1 MAVLSTTARS
11 RVGRQAT
18 VRMQQLY
25 ASAELM
31 RLAADAARAQ
41 YGEASYEYSVALDKW
56 NDSLQ
61 YLGMFIHELVAA
73 SANQMG
79 SSCQDLAHR
88 SR

>member
-1 MAVLSTTARS
+1 MAVLSTARS
-11 RVGRQAT
+11 RAGIQAHE
-18 VRMQQLY
+18 RMQQLY
-25 ASAELM
+25 TNAEHM
-31 RLAADAARAQ
+31 RLAADAAWAQ
-41 YGEASYEYSVALDKW
+41 YGEASYEYSVALDRW
-56 NDSLQ
+56 NEALQ